1 MDILSISGLNN
12 NISSQIDIL
21 KQSDI
26 EATSFQEELQNAI
39 NDNDDKS
46 LKEACIAFE
55 GYFLK
60 MMLSNMR
67 NTIISDEDGFFAKS
81 DGEKIFQDLLDE
93 EICDSIANGSNNV
106 GLADMLYKQLS
117 KSTSNSI
124 SFEA

>member
-26 EATSFQEELQNAI
+26 ETTSFQKELQNAI
-39 NDNDDKS
+39 NVNDDES

-55 GYFLK
+55 SYFLK
-60 MMLSNMR
+60 IMLSNMR
-67 NTIISDEDGFFAKS
+67 NTIMSDEDGFFAKS

-93 EICDSIANGSNNV
+93 QMCDSIAKSNNNV

-117 KSTSNSI
+117 KTTNNSI
-124 SFEA
+124 DFEA